1 MSRKGLLLFLAA
13 GFAWGIPY
21 FFIRVAVEDFST
33 PTIVFAR
40 VLIGSLVLIPFA
52 IHQKALLP
60 AIKAWPWVLAFA
72 FIEMVVPWFLITEA
86 EKTIT
91 SGLAGLLIATV
102 PFFAILIA
110 FFAQGDRSVFHPK
123 TIFGLVVGFVGV
135 FLLVGI
141 DSFAGHIDAWQ
152 VGMVVLAAIGYAIA
166 PAMAAVKLKDVPTSG
181 VIGLS
186 MAIVAVVYAWPMS
199 QNLPAEIAAAP
210 SIESWV
216 ALGVLGLVCSA
227 IAFVIF
233 FRLILEIGSARA
245 TLITYINTAVALLLG
260 ILFLGEPLTTGI
272 AIGFPL
278 VLVGS
283 WFASRK
289 H

>member
-21 FFIRVAVEDFST
+21 FFIRIAVEDFST

-40 VLIGSLVLIPFA
+40 VLIGALVLIPLA
-52 IHQKALLP
+52 ISQKAILP
-60 AIKAWPWVLAFA
+60 ALKAWPWVLAFA
-72 FIEMVVPWFLITEA
+72 LIEMVVPWFLITEA
-86 EKTIT
+86 ERSIS

-102 PFFAILIA
+102 PFFAVLIA
-110 FFAQGDRSVFHPK
+110 FVFMGDRSVFHPK
-123 TIFGLVVGFVGV
+123 TVLGLIVGFIGV

-141 DSFAGHIDAWQ
+141 DSFAGHIDPLQ

-166 PAMAAVKLKDVPTSG
+166 PAMASVKLKDVPTSG

-199 QNLPAEIAAAP
+199 LNLPAEIAAEPAL
-210 SIESWV
+210 ESWV
-216 ALGVLGLVCSA
+216 ALGVLGVVCSA
-227 IAFVIF
+227 LAFVIF

-245 TLITYINTAVALLLG
+245 TLITYVNTAVALALG
-260 ILFLGEPLTTGI
+260 VLFLGEPLTAGI

>member
-40 VLIGSLVLIPFA
+40 VAIGALVLIPFA

-60 AIKAWPWVLAFA
+60 ALKAWPWVLAFA
-72 FIEMVVPWFLITEA
+72 FIEMVGPWYLITEA
-86 EKTIT
+86 EQSIS

-102 PFFAILIA
+102 PFFAVLIA
-110 FFAQGDRSVFHPK
+110 YFFMGDRTVFHPK
-123 TIFGLVVGFVGV
+123 TVLGLVIGFVGV

-141 DSFAGHIDAWQ
+141 DSFAGHVDPLQ
-152 VGMVVLAAIGYAIA
+152 VGLVVIAAIGYAVA
-166 PAMAAVKLKDVPTSG
+166 PALASVKLGTVPTSG
-181 VIGLS
+181 VIALS
-186 MAIVAVVYAWPMS
+186 MLIVAAVYAWPMS
-199 QNLPAEIAAAP
+199 LNLPAEIAAKPAA
-210 SIESWV
+210 ESWI
-216 ALGVLGLVCSA
+216 ALVVLGLVCSA

-233 FRLILEIGSARA
+233 FKLILEIGSARA
-245 TLITYINTAVALLLG
+245 TLITYLNTAVALVLG
-260 ILFLGEPLTTGI
+260 ILFLNEPLTTGI

>member
-40 VLIGSLVLIPFA
+40 VAIGALVLIPFA

-60 AIKAWPWVLAFA
+60 ALKAWPWVLAFA
-72 FIEMVVPWFLITEA
+72 FIEMVGPWYLITEA
-86 EKTIT
+86 EQSIS

-102 PFFAILIA
+102 PFFAVLIA
-110 FFAQGDRSVFHPK
+110 YFFMGDRTVFHPK
-123 TIFGLVVGFVGV
+123 TVLGLVIGFVGV

-141 DSFAGHIDAWQ
+141 DSFAGHVDPLQ
-152 VGMVVLAAIGYAIA
+152 VGLVVIAAIGYAVA
-166 PAMAAVKLKDVPTSG
+166 PALASVKLGTVPTSG
-181 VIGLS
+181 VIALS
-186 MAIVAVVYAWPMS
+186 MLIVAAVYVWPMS
-199 QNLPAEIAAAP
+199 LNLPAEIAAKPAA
-210 SIESWV
+210 ESWI
-216 ALGVLGLVCSA
+216 ALVVLGLVCSA

-233 FRLILEIGSARA
+233 FKLILEIGSARA
-245 TLITYINTAVALLLG
+245 TLITYLNTAVALVLG
-260 ILFLGEPLTTGI
+260 ILFLNEPLTTGI

-278 VLVGS
+278 VLAGS

>member
-40 VLIGSLVLIPFA
+40 VAIGALVLIPFA

-60 AIKAWPWVLAFA
+60 ALKAWPWVLAFA
-72 FIEMVVPWFLITEA
+72 FIEMVGPWYLITEA
-86 EKTIT
+86 EQSIS

-102 PFFAILIA
+102 PFFAVLIA
-110 FFAQGDRSVFHPK
+110 YFFMGDRTVFHPK
-123 TIFGLVVGFVGV
+123 TVLGLVIGFVGV

-141 DSFAGHIDAWQ
+141 DSFAGHVDPLQ
-152 VGMVVLAAIGYAIA
+152 VGLVVIAAIGYAVA
-166 PAMAAVKLKDVPTSG
+166 PALASVKLGTVPTSG
-181 VIGLS
+181 VIALS
-186 MAIVAVVYAWPMS
+186 MLIVAAVYAWPMS
-199 QNLPAEIAAAP
+199 LNLPAEIAAKPAA
-210 SIESWV
+210 ESWI
-216 ALGVLGLVCSA
+216 ALVVLGLVCSA

-233 FRLILEIGSARA
+233 FKLILEIGSARA
-245 TLITYINTAVALLLG
+245 TLITYLNTAVALVLG
-260 ILFLGEPLTTGI
+260 ILFLNEPLTTGI

-278 VLVGS
+278 VLAGS